1 MFKSQN
7 NKTWNAVQSQDL
19 KFHLYKA
26 EFDTT
31 AAGLVTL
38 TNDGKLGDEFTKED
52 GDVGYGRRLQPNPI
66 RLTNSSTT
74 VKVTHGD
81 HAMYSTSNNVDITG
95 VTSGVTTTLASALTA
110 AATSL
115 TLTSATNFE
124 ASSDS
129 SRCYVKIG
137 TEILFGTLSSTTI
150 SSLTRSVE
158 DGVAQAHAAGTTVE
172 LYQLFK
178 TPLTE
183 INKTHTAIAN
193 IGIDSYTITLTTAPT
208 VTGSSADVDVGGI
221 NVFATENMRFET
233 MKTNL
238 SLLEIADTTI
248 SARLKK
254 TTATSPSGSE
264 SSFITDTSF
273 ASIPLDETFN
283 LDTSSMVCSTINE
296 SNELSSTKSMFLD
309 LTLAS
314 DDQNISP
321 IIDTDRMSSILVANR
336 INNIDSSSDVFPT
349 TDYNA
354 MTEPD
359 GDQNVAIY
367 ITKRVT
373 LENPATSI
381 KVFFAGHKRN
391 TAEFKV
397 LFKILRSDQS
407 DDMDDLGYVFFNDDG
422 SPDATVPA
430 SLQFGDFQ
438 EYLYTAGVKDDD
450 IGTPLP
456 EFNQFQIKIVMQA
469 TDAAN
474 PPRIKDLRVLALAT

>member
-1 MFKSQN
+1 
-7 NKTWNAVQSQDL
+7 
-19 KFHLYKA
+19 
-26 EFDTT
+26 
-31 AAGLVTL
+31 
-38 TNDGKLGDEFTKED
+38 
-52 GDVGYGRRLQPNPI
+52 
-66 RLTNSSTT
+66 
-74 VKVTHGD
+74 
-81 HAMYSTSNNVDITG
+81 
-95 VTSGVTTTLASALTA
+95 
-110 AATSL
+110 
-115 TLTSATNFE
+115 
-124 ASSDS
+124 
-129 SRCYVKIG
+129 
-137 TEILFGTLSSTTI
+137 
-150 SSLTRSVE
+150 
-158 DGVAQAHAAGTTVE
+158 
-172 LYQLFK
+172 
-178 TPLTE
+178 
-183 INKTHTAIAN
+183 
-193 IGIDSYTITLTTAPT
+193 
-208 VTGSSADVDVGGI
+208 
-221 NVFATENMRFET
+221 
-233 MKTNL
+233 
-238 SLLEIADTTI
+238 
-248 SARLKK
+248 
-254 TTATSPSGSE
+254 
-264 SSFITDTSF
+264 
-273 ASIPLDETFN
+273 
-283 LDTSSMVCSTINE
+283 MVCSTINE